1 MKVPVA
7 YENPRHVRY
16 FIDVTSSVKHMSGKT
31 VAEAEA
37 VVEMDRQ
44 YVESAMRGGIP
55 AQTTAAVIFHKH
67 YGNEVAAANRGAACP
82 PPMTVPPAAPTALA
96 VAVVPGASCPPPDEK
111 APAGNAELVPCGPF
125 SRVVIDQ
132 EKLET
137 CRASAVALG
146 SLSKSENA
154 YALLRPYMERETVE
168 IFVVL
173 GFDVNMVVNC
183 YAEVARGQ
191 VDHVA
196 VAPQDIMALVMTSKA
211 FLIAHSH
218 PSGDATPS
226 RDDRVLTEK
235 VRAAAAVFPGLV
247 FLDHLVIGHGEFYSF
262 SDKRKHKVKSR

>member
-1 MKVPVA
+1 MPKVPVA
-7 YENPRHVRY
+7 YENPRHALYFRAVARVVRA
-16 FIDVTSSVKHMSGKT
+16 MSGKSEE
-31 VAEAEA
+31 EAER
-37 VVEMDRQ
+37 VVELDRS
-44 YVESAMRGGIP
+44 YVDSAMRGAVG
-55 AQTTAAVIFHKH
+55 ADVAAAVIFHKH
-67 YGNEVAAANRGAACP
+67 FGEKVVAADRGASP
-82 PPMTVPPAAPTALA
+82 L
-96 VAVVPGASCPPPDEK
+96 GASCPPPTAREGVSCPPPEEK
-111 APAGNAELVPCGPF
+111 APGGSGETLTPCGPF
-125 SRVVIDQ
+125 ARMVVDEQ
-132 EKLET
+132 KLET

-146 SLSKSENA
+146 SLTKPENV

-211 FLIAHSH
+211 FLVAHSH

-226 RDDRVLTEK
+226 RDDKILTEK
-235 VRAAAAVFPGLV
+235 VAAAAAVFPGLV

-262 SDKRKHKVKSR
+262 TEKKKRKAKAG